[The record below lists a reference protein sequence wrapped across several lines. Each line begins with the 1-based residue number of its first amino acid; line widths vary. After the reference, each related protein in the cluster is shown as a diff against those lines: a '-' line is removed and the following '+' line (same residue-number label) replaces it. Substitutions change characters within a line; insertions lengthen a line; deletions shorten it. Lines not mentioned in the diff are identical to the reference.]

1 MMMES
6 PKPQGIKRP
15 KRFYQK
21 WWVFPILLAV
31 LAIYILAWNLTEIDL
46 VKFFTNMPKAKRIV
60 WGLLRPNLEIFST
73 TLIDVLKTLLM
84 ALMATTMAIFIAV
97 PISFLGAR
105 NLISG
110 HPVGT
115 VIYYVVRTILNI
127 LRSIEP
133 LIMAIIFAVWV
144 GIGPFAG
151 VLALAIH
158 SIASLGKLY
167 SEQIENIDPGPI
179 EAVTATGASRFQV
192 IVYGVIPQIV
202 PPYLSFTIYR
212 WDINVRMSIIIGAV
226 GGGGV
231 GQPLFQYIGLL
242 KWRSA
247 GMVLWLV
254 VALVWLMDFAS
265 AKLREK
271 IV

>member
-1 MMMES
+1 ML
-6 PKPQGIKRP
+6 I
-15 KRFYQK
+15 
-21 WWVFPILLAV
+21 AV
-31 LAIYILAWNLTEIDL
+31 LAVYILAWNLTEINL
-46 VKFFTNMPKAKRIV
+46 VKFFTNMPKAKHIFL
-60 WGLLRPNLEIFST
+60 GLLRPNLKILWV
-73 TLIDVLKTLLM
+73 TLSDILKTLFM
-84 ALMATTMAIFIAV
+84 AMMATTMAIIIAV
-97 PISFLGAR
+97 PISFFAAR
-105 NLISG
+105 NLMAGSA
-110 HPVGT
+110 VGKA
-115 VIYYVVRTILNI
+115 IYYIVRTILNI

-151 VLALAIH
+151 VLALAVH
-158 SIASLGKLY
+158 SVASLGKLY
-167 SEQIENIDPGPI
+167 SEQIESIDPGPI
-179 EAVTATGASRFQV
+179 EAVTATGANKFQTV
-192 IVYGVIPQIV
+192 VYGVIPQIF

-254 VALVWLMDFAS
+254 VTLVWLMDFTS

-271 IV
+271 VI